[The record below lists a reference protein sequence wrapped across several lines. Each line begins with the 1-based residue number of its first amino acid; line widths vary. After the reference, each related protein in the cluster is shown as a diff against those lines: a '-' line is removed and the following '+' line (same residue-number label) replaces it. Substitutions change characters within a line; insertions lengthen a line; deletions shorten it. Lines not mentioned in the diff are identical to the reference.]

1 MDGSATPTPPKASA
15 AHKRLIVTV
24 DTRPQL
30 PSFVRL
36 HHDEARDR
44 WVILVPERV
53 LVPDETAVEI
63 VRMCDGVKTVRDIV
77 SELATRYNAERA
89 LITVDVLAMLQD
101 LADKSFLEDKGATP

>member
-1 MDGSATPTPPKASA
+1 MDDISPSQPPKSA
-15 AHKRLIVTV
+15 VHKRVFITV
-24 DTRPQL
+24 DSQPRL

-36 HHDEARDR
+36 HHDEARGR

-77 SELATRYNAERA
+77 DELATRYNADRA

-101 LADKSFLEDKGATP
+101 LADKSFLEDKGVKP

>member
-1 MDGSATPTPPKASA
+1 MDGATPSAPKANVHQRVIITINSKPA
-15 AHKRLIVTV
+15 
-24 DTRPQL
+24 L

-36 HHDEARDR
+36 HHDKARER

-63 VRMCDGVKTVRDIV
+63 VQMCDGVKTVRDLV
-77 SELATRYNAERA
+77 DELAKKYNADRA

>member
-1 MDGSATPTPPKASA
+1 MDGAASSTPGANV
-15 AHKRLIVTV
+15 HKRVVITV
-24 DTRPQL
+24 NSKPAL

-36 HHDEARDR
+36 HHDKARDR

-63 VRMCDGVKTVRDIV
+63 VQMCDGVKTVRDLV
-77 SELATRYNAERA
+77 DELAKKYNADRA

>member
-1 MDGSATPTPPKASA
+1 MDGTATPPPAPKSNV
-15 AHKRLIVTV
+15 HRRVIITV
-24 DTRPQL
+24 NSRPVL

-36 HHDEARDR
+36 QHDKARDR

-53 LVPDETAVEI
+53 LVPDETAIEI
-63 VRMCDGVKTVRDIV
+63 VQMCDGVKSVRDLV
-77 SELATRYNAERA
+77 DELAKKYNADRA